1 MTRIKVNL
9 RKRIDSSYNIYI
21 ENNAFSKIAADLK
34 RKPAGNKYAVITDS
48 NVKRIFGKQLMKH
61 LKRKR
66 LDACMIDFPPGESN
80 KRLKTIESIQERM
93 LAKGLNRKSAVIA
106 FGGGIAGDVAGF
118 AAASYMRGIP
128 FIQLPT
134 SLLAMVDSSIGGK
147 VGVDLPSGKNSSGA
161 FKQPESVYIHLN
173 ALKSLPEREMRN
185 GMAEVVKH
193 AVMADKKLF
202 SFLEKN
208 VNRIMGGNMK
218 ILGKV
223 IKRNCEIKGRIVEK
237 DELEENLR
245 KTVNYGHTVGHAL
258 EVLTNYRKYSHG
270 EAIAIG
276 MNAAAIISEK
286 MGLMDSGDV
295 KRQRLLLERIGLPT
309 KIPKNI
315 SNAKI
320 LRELKKDKKVIDGV
334 EKFVLPKKIGK
345 MHSIKGNYALD
356 VSKGIISGALSEAR
370 K

>member
-9 RKRIDSSYNIYI
+9 RKMQDNSYNIYI
-21 ENNAFSKIAADLK
+21 ENNAFSKIAGDLK
-34 RKPAGNKYAVITDS
+34 KKPIGNRYAVITDS
-48 NVKRIFGKQLMKH
+48 NVKSIFGKQLMKH
-61 LKRKR
+61 LKRKG
-66 LDACMIDFPPGESN
+66 LDACMIDFPPGERN
-80 KRLKTIESIQERM
+80 KRLKTIESIQEQM
-93 LAKGLNRKSAVIA
+93 LAKGIDRGSAVIA
-106 FGGGIAGDVAGF
+106 FGGGVAGDVAGF

-134 SLLAMVDSSIGGK
+134 SLLAMVDSSVGGK
-147 VGVDLPSGKNSSGA
+147 VGVNLPSGKNSSGA
-161 FKQPESVYIHLN
+161 FRQPEAVYIHLN

-208 VNRIMGGNMK
+208 VGKIMGRDMK

-237 DELEENLR
+237 DELEKNLR
-245 KTVNYGHTVGHAL
+245 KTVNYGHTIGHAL

-276 MNAAAIISEK
+276 MNAAALISEK
-286 MGLMDSGDV
+286 MDLMNSGDV
-295 KRQRLLLERIGLPT
+295 ERQRLLLERIGLPT

-315 SNAKI
+315 SNTRI
-320 LRELKKDKKVIDGV
+320 LVELKKDKKAINGV

-356 VSKGIISGALSEAR
+356 VPKRIILGALSGAR

>member
-1 MTRIKVNL
+1 MNGIKVNL
-9 RKRIDSSYNIYI
+9 RKRQDNSYNIYI
-21 ENNAFSKIAADLK
+21 ENNAFSKIAGDLK
-34 RKPAGNKYAVITDS
+34 KKSIGNRYAVITDS
-48 NVKRIFGKQLMKH
+48 NVKRIFGKQLMKN
-61 LKRKR
+61 LKHKR
-66 LDACMIDFPPGESN
+66 LDACIIDFPAGERN
-80 KRLKTIESIQERM
+80 KRLKTIGSIQERM
-93 LAKGLNRKSAVIA
+93 LANGLDRKSAVIA
-106 FGGGIAGDVAGF
+106 LGGGVAGDVAGF

-134 SLLAMVDSSIGGK
+134 TLLAMVDSSVGGK

-161 FKQPESVYIHLN
+161 FRQPEAVYIHLN

-193 AVMADKKLF
+193 SVMADKKLF
-202 SFLEKN
+202 SYLERN
-208 VNRIMGGNMK
+208 VNGIMGKDIK
-218 ILGKV
+218 ILGRV

-245 KTVNYGHTVGHAL
+245 KTVNYGHTIGHAL

-276 MNAAAIISEK
+276 MNAAALISEK
-286 MGLMDSGDV
+286 MGLMNSGDV
-295 KRQRLLLERIGLPT
+295 ERQRLLLERIGLPT

-315 SNAKI
+315 SNARI
-320 LRELKKDKKVIDGV
+320 LGELKKDKKARNGV
-334 EKFVLPKKIGK
+334 AKFVLPKRIGK
-345 MHSIKGNYALD
+345 MHSIKGDYALD
-356 VSKGIISGALSEAR
+356 VPREIISGALSEAR